1 LKWADNIEEICNQQL
16 KGEIMNSFSIL
27 IVNPKLTNTQIA
39 LYADHKLIFLTKI
52 RHPVHELAV
61 FRTFADQVEYRK
73 DSILSEINNNDID
86 FSDLKIVIGRG
97 GLIKPVKS
105 GVYEVNEAM
114 KNDLINSPIG
124 EDVVNLGGLVAAAI
138 AAEFPQAKAIIA
150 DSVVVDEMC
159 DLARISG
166 HPDFHRQSVF
176 HALNQKAVAN
186 MHAKTLSK
194 NYEDLN
200 LIVAHIGNGTSVGAH
215 HKGKVIDVNQGLD
228 GDGPFSATRS
238 GSLPI
243 GDVIR
248 RCFSGKYSQDQM
260 LDLVRSHGGLIAYL
274 ETDHINKI
282 EKNIEDGDEKA
293 LTIIQAMAYQVSK
306 CIGSMYAVL
315 KCDVNAIL
323 ITGDLAH
330 GNTLIK
336 SIIEHI
342 GNMAPV
348 FIYPGDDE
356 IKAMATSAM
365 HVLKGDLVINKYV

>member
-1 LKWADNIEEICNQQL
+1 MSK
-16 KGEIMNSFSIL
+16 FSIL

-39 LYADHKLIFLTKI
+39 LYDDHKLIFLTKI

-61 FRTFADQVEYRK
+61 YRTFAAQTDYRK
-73 DSILSEINNNDID
+73 DAILSEIKNNDIRFD
-86 FSDLKIVIGRG
+86 DLKIVIGRG
-97 GLIKPVKS
+97 GLVKPVSS

-114 KNDLINSPIG
+114 KKDLINSPVG
-124 EDVVNLGGLVAAAI
+124 EDVVNLGGLLAAAI
-138 AAEFPQAKAIIA
+138 ASQYPQAKAIIA
-150 DSVVVDEMC
+150 NSVVVDELA
-159 DLARISG
+159 DIARISG
-166 HPDFHRQSVF
+166 HPDFHRQSIF

-186 MHAKTLSK
+186 MHAKTISR

-248 RCFSGKYSQDQM
+248 RCYSGEYSQEQM
-260 LDLVRSHGGLIAYL
+260 LDLVRSRGGLIAYL
-274 ETDHINKI
+274 GTDHINKI
-282 EKNIEDGDEKA
+282 EKDIEDGDQKS
-293 LTIIQAMAYQVSK
+293 LIIVKAMAFQVAK

-315 KCDVNAIL
+315 KADVDAIL

-330 GNTLIK
+330 SNTLIK
-336 SIIEHI
+336 SIIEHVGTI
-342 GNMAPV
+342 APV
-348 FIYPGDDE
+348 YIYPGDDE
-356 IKAMATSAM
+356 IKAMATSAI
-365 HVLKGDLVINKYV
+365 HVLKGDLIINKYV